1 MVEDTRHLPET
12 LAENGSVHIGRHEIA
27 QLMGQVFLQ
36 RAAVNLLSTVM
47 DIPEFFWSAP
57 DHLQVLYKRVCEY
70 LELTTRVEVLNNRF
84 GVLQEMLDML
94 RDEQNR
100 HHQSRLEW
108 IVIWLIVLAV
118 LVGICQVGSIL
129 SPYFFKD

>member
-1 MVEDTRHLPET
+1 MRRLARGVHVVAKTHPLLVQVAPCTET
-12 LAENGSVHIGRHEIA
+12 GWHGVGTADRVKDSLSDD
-27 QLMGQVFLQ
+27 LMHVYCLYCC
-36 RAAVNLLSTVM
+36 
-47 DIPEFFWSAP
+47 
-57 DHLQVLYKRVCEY
+57 QVLYKRVCEY

-118 LVGICQVGSIL
+118 SGWSAVHH
-129 SPYFFKD
+129 D